1 MKKIANFQLCKNNEV
16 NTEITE
22 VQDGAISVSSFYQGV
37 VISTDE
43 VSISEQPKGLGIIF
57 VKQTPNLLEFL

>member
-16 NTEITE
+16 NTQITE
-22 VQDGAISVSSFYQGV
+22 VQDDAISVSSFYQRV

-43 VSISEQPKGLGIIF
+43 VSISDQPKGLGTY
-57 VKQTPNLLEFL
+57 VLSL